1 MRTFLFSLLTFLFS
15 YSYRFEYQL
24 QTESLIR
31 PSFIDQH
38 FLQQRFQKFGF
49 SAVNP
54 RPLIKTS
61 LPFDGIF
68 ITDRWQKSLLLK
80 AGIQA
85 PTSVEGQIL
94 FSSNQEV
101 QAFHFTYEK
110 TAYLLV
116 AINLSKEE
124 LENIVRPWLRQMLEL
139 DKILT

>member
-1 MRTFLFSLLTFLFS
+1 MT
-15 YSYRFEYQL
+15 
-24 QTESLIR
+24 
-31 PSFIDQH
+31 
-38 FLQQRFQKFGF
+38 
-49 SAVNP
+49 
-54 RPLIKTS
+54 KTS
-61 LPFDGIF
+61 LPFDRIF

-85 PTSVEGQIL
+85 PTSVERQIL

-124 LENIVRPWLRQMLEL
+124 LENIVRPWQRHKTSVISIFIPTANAAVTCATAPKPWSKMQETVGYIESEA
-139 DKILT
+139 ILKSIGRCSWS